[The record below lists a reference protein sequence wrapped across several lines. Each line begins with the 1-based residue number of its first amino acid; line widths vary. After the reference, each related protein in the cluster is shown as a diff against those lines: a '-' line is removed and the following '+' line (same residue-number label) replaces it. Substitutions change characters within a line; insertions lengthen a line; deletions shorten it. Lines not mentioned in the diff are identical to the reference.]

1 MSKKDIKNNE
11 IEEVKSEVKN
21 NVEEP
26 KSSNGLFD
34 SFGIKKKKVYV
45 FTITCALLLIIFLVF
60 GIFACINKFNNN
72 VYSNISI
79 LDMDVSGK
87 SSQDLIELLNNMQ
100 NDIDNLVLSVYQ
112 DNNEI
117 YKITADEINFK
128 IDVAATIKEVM
139 EIGRNSN
146 IFKNTLDI
154 IKVLVNGKV
163 VTPVCTY
170 DNSKLEDI
178 MKNIDLSL
186 NNRMVL
192 STYNI
197 DEQNKK
203 IIITN
208 GKSGNTI
215 KYDVEKDKIISAFT
229 YLNSTSIKL
238 DAFNE
243 KPNLI
248 NIDEMYNNIKRDAK
262 DAYIDENTKP
272 AKIVSEVVGIDM
284 DKEGLRKL
292 FEIEENKSEGKII
305 EYNLTITNPNIRSSD
320 ISYNYYN
327 DKLAGKTTYFDIA
340 QKERCNNMEIALQ
353 YLNAKV
359 IMPGE
364 TFSYNNA
371 IGETT
376 SAKGYQEAPTFKGNL
391 VVDELGG
398 GICQT
403 SSTLYQAAL
412 LANLDV
418 VERYQHGL
426 PVGYVQPSL
435 DATVYSPLLDLKIK
449 NTRNY
454 PVKIV
459 TSYSSSG
466 SMNISIFGTK
476 ENEEYEVSL
485 TSNYIE
491 KIPYNTKYIYDETL
505 ENGQQVVI
513 SSGVDGYISEGYI
526 TKKLNG
532 NVISNTLLSRD
543 TYNAKEEII
552 KVGTKDITESIQ

>member
-11 IEEVKSEVKN
+11 IVKTKKEIKN
-21 NVEEP
+21 KVEEP

-34 SFGIKKKKVYV
+34 SFGIKNKKIYICTIV
-45 FTITCALLLIIFLVF
+45 FAILLIIFLIF
-60 GIFACINKFNNN
+60 GIFACINKFNND

-79 LDMDVSGK
+79 LDIDVSGK
-87 SSQDLIELLNNMQ
+87 SSQELIELLNNRQ
-100 NDIDNLVLSVYQ
+100 NDINNLTLSVYQ
-112 DNNEI
+112 NNSEI
-117 YKITADEINFK
+117 YKIMADEINFK
-128 IDVAATIKEVM
+128 IDVADTIKEVM
-139 EIGRNSN
+139 EIGRSSN
-146 IFKNTLDI
+146 IFKNTFDI
-154 IKVLVNGKV
+154 IKVLINGKV
-163 VTPVCTY
+163 VIPVCTY
-170 DNSKLEDI
+170 DDLKLEEI
-178 MKNIDLSL
+178 IKNIDLSL

-192 STYNI
+192 STYSI

-208 GKSGNTI
+208 GKSGNAINYET
-215 KYDVEKDKIISAFT
+215 EKNKIISAFT
-229 YLNSTSIKL
+229 DLNSTSIRL
-238 DAFNE
+238 EVFNE
-243 KPNLI
+243 KPDLI
-248 NIDEMYNNIKRDAK
+248 NIDEMYNNIKREAK
-262 DAYIDENTKP
+262 DAYIDETTKP
-272 AKIVSEVVGIDM
+272 ATIVSEVVGIDF
-284 DKEGLRKL
+284 DKEGLKKL
-292 FEIEENKSEGKII
+292 FEIEENKEEGKII
-305 EYNLTITNPNIRSSD
+305 EYDLTITNPNIKVSD
-320 ISYNYYN
+320 ISYDYYN
-327 DKLAGKTTYFDIA
+327 DKLSGKTTYFDIA

-353 YLNAKV
+353 YLNGKV

-364 TFSYNNA
+364 IFSYNNA

-376 SAKGYQEAPTFKGNL
+376 SVKGYQEAPTFKGNL
-391 VVDELGG
+391 IVNELGG

-412 LANLDV
+412 LANLEI
-418 VERYQHGL
+418 VERHQHGL

-476 ENEEYEVSL
+476 ENEEYEISL

-505 ENGQQVVI
+505 EDGQQLVI
-513 SSGVDGYISEGYI
+513 STGVDGYISEGYI

-532 NVISNTLLSRD
+532 NVISYTLLSRD

-552 KVGTKDITESIQ
+552 KIGTKDINESVE